1 MASFISATLEGDI
14 GGLSRM
20 GAQLAGTERRATEK
34 AGLIVERAAG
44 RKFTGYQGGRSD
56 SSVIQRRTGAL
67 RKSLNSA
74 VHSTAAGYEA
84 RVGYRRGAVDKYA
97 ALVERGGTVTAK
109 GKVLAIPIGANLTAA
124 GVAKY
129 KSPRD
134 VEDGFWLSRPGRPP
148 VFLRSISKGG
158 KVNRLEL
165 LFVGK
170 RSVTVRPRN
179 VLSRSLTEQQPQ
191 VVQAFRDE
199 IAKAIKA
206 SFGG

>member
-1 MASFISATLEGDI
+1 
-14 GGLSRM
+14 M
-20 GAQLAGTERRATEK
+20 GAQLAAAERRATER
-34 AGLIVERAAG
+34 AGEIVSRAAG
-44 RKFTGYQGGRSD
+44 RKFTGFQPGRSD
-56 SSVIQRRTGAL
+56 ASVIQKRTSAL
-67 RKSLNSA
+67 VKSLNSSLA
-74 VHSTAAGYEA
+74 TTAAGYEA

-97 ALVERGGTVTAK
+97 ALVEKGGTVTAK
-109 GKVLAIPIGANLTAA
+109 GKVLAIPIGANLNAS

-170 RSVTVRPRN
+170 RSVTVKPRN

-199 IAKAIKA
+199 IAKTIKA